1 MEPVITKEERKE
13 NIEYM
18 RSLHEEDEDK
28 EYEEFAKEYV
38 AKIQALVDE
47 GFSPEQAACIIE
59 EENYMTLSK

>member
-1 MEPVITKEERKE
+1 MEPAITKEERKE

-18 RSLHEEDEDK
+18 RSLHEEDK

-59 EENYMTLSK
+59 EENYMSLSDD